1 MNHREENNAKHA
13 AFDLYGHENAE
24 QMFLGAYNS
33 DRLHHA
39 WLITGPRGIGK
50 ATLAQKIAR
59 FLLNNPP
66 DDRAVPSLFG
76 DSSEKIPPSILATD
90 ELSAVNKRISSG
102 GHGGLIVIERQ
113 PNEKTGK
120 MKAEIVVDDV
130 RKLQKFFTKTA
141 TEGGWRIAIIDS
153 ADEMN
158 RNAANAVL
166 KLLEEPPRNALL
178 ILLAHAPGK
187 LLPTITSRCRQ
198 LRLNPLSLEAV
209 CEILALHYP
218 EIGQDEIAGY
228 AVLSDGS
235 PGYAI
240 NLVENQGLELYIQLL
255 EILASLPHLDVPIS
269 HKLADS
275 LSLKAAAA
283 KYILFGELLTVFI
296 NRMIRHVA
304 AIENDE
310 ISPVK
315 AVLTGELDLM
325 MQLGQ
330 RIPLDHWAEL
340 WEKVTFKMAEI
351 NLDRKQVILN
361 VLTMLNQKLNHKI

>member
-1 MNHREENNAKHA
+1 MRDSEENIEKARG
-13 AFDLYGHENAE
+13 FDLYGHEAAE
-24 QMFLGAYNS
+24 QMFLDAYNS

-50 ATLAQKIAR
+50 ASLAYKMAR
-59 FLLNNPP
+59 FLLSNPP
-66 DDRAVPSLFG
+66 EDNGLFG
-76 DSSEKIPPSILATD
+76 DALVASSPTTLATD
-90 ELSAVNKRISSG
+90 ELSSVNKVISAGS
-102 GHGGLIVIERQ
+102 HGDIIVIERQ

-130 RKLQKFFTKTA
+130 RKLQNFFNKTS

-166 KLLEEPPRNALL
+166 KALEEPPKNALL

-198 LRLNPLSLEAV
+198 LRLNPLPFGTV
-209 CEILALHYP
+209 CAILSRHYP
-218 EIGQDEIAGY
+218 DIAPDEVAGY
-228 AVLSDGS
+228 GVLSDGS

-240 NLVENQGLELYIQLL
+240 NLVEHQGLELYIQLL
-255 EILASLPHLDVPIS
+255 EILASLPALDVPMA
-269 HKLADS
+269 HKLAGS
-275 LSLKAAAA
+275 LSLKATEP
-283 KYILFGELLTVFI
+283 KYILFGELLTAFI
-296 NRMIRHVA
+296 NRMIRHVTA
-304 AIENDE
+304 VQSEE
-310 ISPVK
+310 VSPVK
-315 AVLTGELDLM
+315 PVLTGELDLM
-325 MQLGQ
+325 LQLGQ

-340 WEKVTFKMAEI
+340 WEKVTHKMAQV

-361 VLTMLNQKLNHKI
+361 VLTLISQNLK

>member
-1 MNHREENNAKHA
+1 MRDSEENTDKARG
-13 AFDLYGHENAE
+13 FDLYGHDAAQ
-24 QMFLGAYNS
+24 QMFLDAYNS

-50 ATLAQKIAR
+50 ASLAYKMAR
-59 FLLNNPP
+59 FLLSNPP
-66 DDRAVPSLFG
+66 EDNGLFG
-76 DSSEKIPPSILATD
+76 DVLPETLPVTLATD
-90 ELSAVNKRISSG
+90 ELSPVNKIISAGS
-102 GHGGLIVIERQ
+102 HGDIIVIERK

-130 RKLQKFFTKTA
+130 RKLQNFFNKTS

-166 KLLEEPPRNALL
+166 KALEEPPKNALL

-198 LRLNPLSLEAV
+198 LRLNPLPFETV
-209 CEILALHYP
+209 CAILSRHYP
-218 EIGQDEIAGY
+218 DIGPDEIAGY
-228 AVLSDGS
+228 GVLSDGS

-240 NLVENQGLELYIQLL
+240 NLVEHQGLELYIQLL
-255 EILASLPHLDVPIS
+255 EILASLPALDVPMA
-269 HKLADS
+269 HKLAGS
-275 LSLKAAAA
+275 LSLKAAEP
-283 KYILFGELLTVFI
+283 KYILFGELLTAFI
-296 NRMIRHVA
+296 NRMIRHVCA
-304 AIENDE
+304 VQAGD

-315 AVLTGELDLM
+315 PVLTGELDLM
-325 MQLGQ
+325 LQLGQ

-340 WEKVTFKMAEI
+340 WEKVTHKMAQV

-361 VLTMLNQKLNHKI
+361 VLTLLSQNLK